1 MANRDEDLRNIVQSY
16 ELKLSEAQF
25 AITEEAKLSEELN
38 TKRNEYKLKKRKL
51 MSSQSIHTETIKRV
65 EGLV

>member
-1 MANRDEDLRNIVQSY
+1 MANRDDDLRNLVQSY

-38 TKRNEYKLKKRKL
+38 TKRNEYKL
-51 MSSQSIHTETIKRV
+51 
-65 EGLV
+65 